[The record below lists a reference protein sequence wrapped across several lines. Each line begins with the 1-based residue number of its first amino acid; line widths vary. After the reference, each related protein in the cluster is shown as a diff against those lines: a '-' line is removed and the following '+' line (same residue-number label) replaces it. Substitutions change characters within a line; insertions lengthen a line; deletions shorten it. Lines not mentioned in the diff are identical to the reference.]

1 VDGRRVVV
9 GSPLL
14 LSLTLPSLRRSSY
27 DGDHTVTQVTSE
39 TVTET
44 ESTAPEPVVVAVVDA
59 SDDSPESGALDLAV
73 TVGSLSARV
82 DALEMQGNS
91 SPAVAAEIAAEVA
104 AEVAEDVATEV
115 AEEVAEPVAE
125 EVAED
130 VAEPVAEETATDVI
144 EEEADDEPHREH
156 LLHRRIRFFG
166 RD

>member
-1 VDGRRVVV
+1 M
-9 GSPLL
+9 
-14 LSLTLPSLRRSSY
+14 
-27 DGDHTVTQVTSE
+27 TQVTSE

-59 SDDSPESGALDLAV
+59 SDGGPESGALDLAL

-82 DALEMQGNS
+82 DALELSGDS
-91 SPAVAAEIAAEVA
+91 SPAVAADVAAEVA
-104 AEVAEDVATEV
+104 AEVAEEVATEV

-125 EVAED
+125 SVAED
-130 VAEPVAEETATDVI
+130 VAEPVAEEVAGEAI